1 MKKKL
6 LLLTLCL
13 LAGMGCWAQEINIGG
28 HRAVLDTLNNIWLC
42 SIPQDSFGQNY
53 TATVTYDT
61 EVRAL
66 VIDGTSVANEGTYT
80 FSRVEGGK
88 NYTVTA
94 YKGNELITG
103 HITFTWLPIVE
114 LEGEFGNSYRYGTVR
129 VNEPDSAYAEPLM
142 AKLKWRGIATNDG
155 VKHKRNYRIK
165 FVNEDSTK
173 ANHRFFGL
181 RNDNCWI
188 LDAGQRDF
196 LRVRNRVSTDLWLDY
211 ARKPW
216 YADTVANVRNGS
228 RGQMVE
234 VLLNGAYMGIYNM
247 CEPIDRKQLKL
258 QRYDEEN
265 KKFHGVL
272 WDAFKRTSTTNMNNP
287 ADKVYNSKT
296 WAGFEIKYPDY
307 EEIGMSSWKALDE
320 AVRFAKRADDSDIQL
335 RIDSMQ
341 YHFDLPVMQDYYLL
355 VTVLQALDNEC
366 KNIYYACYDT
376 QGSHVLTMIPWDL
389 DICLGGAITPGS
401 NYPDLVKPERGVT
414 EWMTHLPMADMLE
427 VKEYCDQLNERYF
440 ALRQTKFHT
449 DSLVNRYWAAIDN
462 LVDCGAAAREEA
474 RWSKDTDIAKK
485 ELNLVQEMQYVEDWI
500 RRRMTYL
507 DENVFPVAP
516 PETPDPP
523 QPGLTGDVN
532 LDGMVNISDINAVI
546 DIILAGGFSE
556 NADVNGDGVVNISDI
571 NMIIGIIL

>member
-1 MKKKL
+1 
-6 LLLTLCL
+6 
-13 LAGMGCWAQEINIGG
+13 
-28 HRAVLDTLNNIWLC
+28 
-42 SIPQDSFGQNY
+42 
-53 TATVTYDT
+53 
-61 EVRAL
+61 
-66 VIDGTSVANEGTYT
+66 
-80 FSRVEGGK
+80 
-88 NYTVTA
+88 
-94 YKGNELITG
+94 
-103 HITFTWLPIVE
+103 
-114 LEGEFGNSYRYGTVR
+114 
-129 VNEPDSAYAEPLM
+129 
-142 AKLKWRGIATNDG
+142 
-155 VKHKRNYRIK
+155 
-165 FVNEDSTK
+165 
-173 ANHRFFGL
+173 
-181 RNDNCWI
+181 
-188 LDAGQRDF
+188 
-196 LRVRNRVSTDLWLDY
+196 
-211 ARKPW
+211 
-216 YADTVANVRNGS
+216 
-228 RGQMVE
+228 
-234 VLLNGAYMGIYNM
+234 
-247 CEPIDRKQLKL
+247 
-258 QRYDEEN
+258 
-265 KKFHGVL
+265 
-272 WDAFKRTSTTNMNNP
+272 
-287 ADKVYNSKT
+287 
-296 WAGFEIKYPDY
+296 
-307 EEIGMSSWKALDE
+307 
-320 AVRFAKRADDSDIQL
+320 
-335 RIDSMQ
+335 
-341 YHFDLPVMQDYYLL
+341 MQDYYLL

-401 NYPDLVKPERGVT
+401 SYPDLVKPERGVT

-427 VKEYCDQLNERYF
+427 VQEYCDQLNERYF